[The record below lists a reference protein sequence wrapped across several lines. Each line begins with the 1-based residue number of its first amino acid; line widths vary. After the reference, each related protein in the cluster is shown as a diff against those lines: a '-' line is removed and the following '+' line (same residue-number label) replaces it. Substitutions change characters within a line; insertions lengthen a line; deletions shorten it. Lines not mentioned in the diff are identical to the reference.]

1 MRYLGDIEVAIY
13 MMKYILL
20 TLVAASAVLASC
32 APRGE
37 GAVPAGSAPAAAPTP
52 ASAPA
57 ASAAAVQPVAPSE
70 LRERLIAAGLAV
82 AKEPLDAESFEL
94 ASLAGGTVHLNDY
107 LGRVVFLNFWAT
119 WCPPCRDEMPS
130 MERLHRLLGGRGLEI
145 VAVDLQEPKDT
156 VQKFVKDNSLTFT
169 VLLDARGEVGG
180 AWGAQSIPTTYLID
194 RKGRILARSIG
205 GRQWDSADMVA
216 LFEAVLAAE

>member
-1 MRYLGDIEVAIY
+1 

-32 APRGE
+32 APRSE
-37 GAVPAGSAPAAAPTP
+37 GPGPAGSVPAAATAP
-52 ASAPA
+52 ASAPVA
-57 ASAAAVQPVAPSE
+57 MTAAVQPVTASE
-70 LRERLIAAGLAV
+70 LRERLGAAGLAV
-82 AKEPLDAESFEL
+82 PKEPLDAESFEL
-94 ASLAGGTVHLNDY
+94 PSLAGGTVKLRDY

-130 MERLHRLLGGRGLEI
+130 MERLHKLLGGRGLEI
-145 VAVDLQEPKDT
+145 VAVDLQEPKNT

-169 VLLDARGEVGG
+169 ILLDARGSVGG

-194 RKGRILARSIG
+194 RKGRILARAVG

-216 LFEAVLAAE
+216 LFETVLAAE

>member
-1 MRYLGDIEVAIY
+1 MSRTRWN
-13 MMKYILL
+13 ILII
-20 TLVAASAVLASC
+20 VLLIAGL
-32 APRGE
+32 AWIWVNRL
-37 GAVPAGSAPAAAPTP
+37 PAGDVSATSALPPAPAVGHPAPDFTLTTAAGETFKL
-52 ASAPA
+52 
-57 ASAAAVQPVAPSE
+57 SE
-70 LRERLIAAGLAV
+70 LRGI
-82 AKEPLDAESFEL
+82 P
-94 ASLAGGTVHLNDY
+94 
-107 LGRVVFLNFWAT
+107 VVLNFWAT

-130 MERLHRLLGGRGLEI
+130 MERLHKLLGGRDLEI

-169 VLLDARGEVGG
+169 VLLDARGAVGG

-194 RKGRILARSIG
+194 RKGRILARSVG